1 MKIKLFCLFSIGI
14 ALLSA
19 CGHKATE
26 QNASAQQS
34 TPAAAVETSANQ
46 SADAQTALPW
56 AGHTDLVCQMDVA
69 ETAEDTVH
77 YQGKVYGF
85 CSAHCKEKF
94 QKNPEK
100 YAAK

>member
-1 MKIKLFCLFSIGI
+1 
-14 ALLSA
+14 
-19 CGHKATE
+19 
-26 QNASAQQS
+26 
-34 TPAAAVETSANQ
+34 
-46 SADAQTALPW
+46 
-56 AGHTDLVCQMDVA
+56 MDVA